1 MVADET
7 RERERTALLS
17 ERHTSP
23 WLPLRHPGWV
33 HMLLVSSCVP
43 AASKILLIE
52 LLNSPMVLADTVPG
66 GQGGGGGGEG
76 GEGDEGGSG
85 GGGGGA
91 APQLTAT
98 CAIAASPM
106 LLAPR
111 LYSKAN
117 DDDEKTLTLT
127 ACHVSPWSPLRLHT
141 VSPAALVT

>member
-1 MVADET
+1 
-7 RERERTALLS
+7 
-17 ERHTSP
+17 
-23 WLPLRHPGWV
+23 
-33 HMLLVSSCVP
+33 MLLVSSCVP

-98 CAIAASPM
+98 CATAASP
-106 LLAPR
+106 
-111 LYSKAN
+111 
-117 DDDEKTLTLT
+117 
-127 ACHVSPWSPLRLHT
+127 V
-141 VSPAALVT
+141 